1 MRIRQ
6 GNDFIFL
13 WAIERSGEPEDFSN
27 AVNIRL
33 HFKNFDCVGEVKSF
47 QIVDGNI
54 VRVEVSPEWA
64 SRLGAYR
71 LILSYEFE
79 NDSYSDGD
87 QKCVVD
93 VLAFNIVPKTSE
105 ADDVT
110 EMAKT
115 TDIMIGLKGDKGDPF
130 TYDDFTPEQIEDLK
144 RPAIEA
150 AESVQIV
157 ENQISI
163 NEQGRV
169 QAENERKAS
178 ELTRQSSES
187 ERNEAEG
194 LRIDAESLR
203 VTAESSRESA
213 ESLRAEAELL
223 RQSSTQEA
231 ITNAESATENANTA
245 AQNADDAR
253 LAIQDDLALKA
264 DQADLVQ
271 LADDVSV
278 KIKNLVINGDF
289 NSSEGWT
296 TTGQGT
302 IVDGELVIMTL
313 GTFAWG
319 QSINASIGDMVYFGG
334 VCYTLS
340 GAGISGTPFVYF
352 GDSNSNSRVSNP
364 TEIPTRISGIHTVAG
379 GGTLIQINGYY
390 TGTVDHHFDKIFAI
404 NLTETFGEGNEPTKE
419 EMDLLISILGID
431 YFEGEITIPAQKI
444 MQWQLALIRKNKNAI
459 IALGGTII

>member
-13 WAIERSGEPEDFSN
+13 WAIERNGEPEDFSN

-33 HFKNFDCVGEVKSF
+33 HFKNFDCIGEVKSF

-79 NDSYSDGD
+79 NQSYSDGD

-105 ADDVT
+105 ADDVS

-163 NEQGRV
+163 NEQSRV
-169 QAENERKAS
+169 QAENERKIA
-178 ELTRQSSES
+178 ETTRVS
-187 ERNEAEG
+187 NENNRVTAEQA
-194 LRIDAESLR
+194 RVNAESLR
-203 VTAESSRESA
+203 ATAESSRELA
-213 ESLRAEAELL
+213 ESLRVEAELL
-223 RQSSTQEA
+223 RQTSTQEA
-231 ITNAESATENANTA
+231 ILNAESATENANTA
-245 AQNADDAR
+245 AQNANDAR

-271 LADDVSV
+271 FESDVKDTTEKPTAQSLSELNARITALEAILSN
-278 KIKNLVINGDF
+278 KIKDRIDVTKEFNVWGKTNLILTGSGAATFAPDF
-289 NSSEGWT
+289 VGQKYID
-296 TTGQGT
+296 TTGG
-302 IVDGELVIMTL
+302 
-313 GTFAWG
+313 
-319 QSINASIGDMVYFGG
+319 NVYVAVG
-334 VCYTLS
+334 
-340 GAGISGTPFVYF
+340 
-352 GDSNSNSRVSNP
+352 VSN
-364 TEIPTRISGIHTVAG
+364 AG
-379 GGTLIQINGYY
+379 NWKL
-390 TGTVDHHFDKIFAI
+390 V
-404 NLTETFGEGNEPTKE
+404 
-419 EMDLLISILGID
+419 
-431 YFEGEITIPAQKI
+431 
-444 MQWQLALIRKNKNAI
+444 
-459 IALGGTII
+459 